1 MGTLTCLSSVV
12 KLLIFSIVL
21 RDADVKIRSLLTN
34 TSTNGLHPVLGEE
47 VRTRVRMIRMRVRVR
62 VIASERENDRSECV
76 RVRVRVRA
84 SKSESDKRKGEGK
97 AWFTS
102 FLHVSCCNR

>member
-1 MGTLTCLSSVV
+1 MSSVV

-47 VRTRVRMIRMRVRVR
+47 VRTRVRMIRMRVRMIRMRVRVR
-62 VIASERENDRSECV
+62 VIASERENDRSEC
-76 RVRVRVRA
+76 VRVRVRA

-102 FLHVSCCNR
+102 FLHVSRCNR

>member
-1 MGTLTCLSSVV
+1 MSSVV

-76 RVRVRVRA
+76 RVRVRA

-102 FLHVSCCNR
+102 FLHVSRCNR